1 MLVPAKDK
9 ILSPDPVRIDGKTYT
24 DFVGISDIE
33 IWQAFKSG
41 SEIAFAYI
49 YDQYFQTLYRYGSQ
63 FSRDRDFIKDSI
75 QDLFMELL
83 KKRQKLSD
91 TTSIKYYLFKSLKI
105 NIISKLKTKKIDY
118 RGEMDGFDFGLSLS
132 IEDKIVNSQLDEE
145 KKQRIGE
152 AIKKLK
158 KSQREVIYYFY
169 FEDLDLPQIA
179 SLMHFSNP
187 KSAQNLLY
195 RSLGMLK
202 KSLLVCWCLVL
213 VHLILLVKL

>member
-1 MLVPAKDK
+1 
-9 ILSPDPVRIDGKTYT
+9 
-24 DFVGISDIE
+24 
-33 IWQAFKSG
+33 
-41 SEIAFAYI
+41 
-49 YDQYFQTLYRYGSQ
+49 
-63 FSRDRDFIKDSI
+63 
-75 QDLFMELL
+75 
-83 KKRQKLSD
+83 
-91 TTSIKYYLFKSLKI
+91 LKI
-105 NIISKLKTKKIDY
+105 NIISKLKAKKIDY